1 MNQDA
6 DPHAWLEAVE
16 AEPALDWVRAQNARS
31 IGQLAG
37 PSFEALRQ
45 RLRAIYDSKEK
56 IPAVTQRAGLL
67 YNFWTDEEHPRG
79 LIRRTTL
86 EEYRGPSPAW
96 ETVLD
101 LDALA
106 QEERENWVFAGSA
119 WLRPSHDRLLFL
131 LSRGGGDAIVVREFD
146 PAAKRF
152 LEDGFVLPEAKT
164 DVSWVDPDHLYVG
177 TDFGPGSL
185 TSSGYPRIVK
195 LWQRGTPLAQARTI
209 YEGDSGDVAVSADRL
224 LSQGIERH
232 LVVRSLSFYSNR
244 TFWLR
249 SGALVPVEKP
259 DDASVSAY
267 GRWMLLSLRSDW
279 SAGGTT
285 FPAGALLAIDWDA
298 FFAGDRGFEALFVP
312 APNKSLDA
320 YTATKSALI
329 LNELEDV
336 RARLYVLRPPPSAG
350 PWTREPLL
358 RNTMGTV
365 VVSAFD
371 SERSDAYFQT
381 TADFLEPQRL
391 SLAELGPA
399 GRPEDQAG
407 LLKSLPRFFEA
418 PGHRVS
424 QGFAT
429 SKDGTRV
436 PYFLVAP
443 EQLSQPAPTILYGY
457 GGFEVSLTPNYLSS
471 IGPGWLEKGGVY
483 VLANIRGGGEFG
495 PPWHQAALREHR
507 QRAYDDFIAVAEDLI
522 TRQITTPRRL
532 GIMGGSNGGLL
543 MGVML
548 TQRPELFG
556 AIVCSVPLLDMK
568 RYHLLLA
575 GASWMEEYGD
585 PDRPEDWAFIQR
597 YSPYHQL
604 KPGLKLPPVLFTTST
619 KDDRVHPGHARKM
632 LARLQEYG
640 LDGLLYENIEG
651 GHGGAANNEQR
662 AFLTALELRFLE
674 QQLMDPGPAGP
685 GSAR

>member
-1 MNQDA
+1 MTLDD
-6 DPHAWLEAVE
+6 DPHAWLEALS

-37 PSFEALRQ
+37 PGFEALRQ
-45 RLRAIYDSKEK
+45 RLRSIYDSKEK
-56 IPAVTQRAGLL
+56 IPHVTDRGGLL
-67 YNFWTDEEHPRG
+67 YNLWNDEQHVRG
-79 LIRRTTL
+79 LIRRTSL
-86 EEYRGPSPAW
+86 EEYRKPRPDW

-106 QEERENWVFAGSA
+106 KAEQENWVFAGTS
-119 WLRPSHDRLLFL
+119 WLKPSHQRFLLM
-131 LSRGGGDAIVVREFD
+131 LSRGGGDAVVVREFD
-146 PAAKRF
+146 PTTKRF
-152 LEDGFVLPEAKT
+152 TPDGFLLPEAKT
-164 DVSWVDPDHLYVG
+164 DASWAGPDHLYVG

-195 LWQRGTPLAQARTI
+195 LWERGTPLSSALTI
-209 YEGDSGDVAVSADRL
+209 YEGSDSDVAVGADRI
-224 LSQGIERH
+224 LSHGVERH
-232 LVVRSLSFYSNR
+232 LVVRSLSFFANQSLWR
-244 TFWLR
+244 KD
-249 SGALVPVEKP
+249 GALVPIDKP
-259 DDASVSAY
+259 DDASVSVY
-267 GRWMLLSLRSDW
+267 GRWMLLSLRSQW
-279 SAGGTT
+279 EVGGALH
-285 FPAGALLAIDWDA
+285 PAGSLLAIDWEA
-298 FFAGDRGFEALFVP
+298 FFGGERRFEALFVP

-336 RARLYVLRPPPSAG
+336 RARLYLLQPPVGAG
-350 PWTREPLL
+350 PWTRQPLL
-358 RNTMGTV
+358 TDTMGTV
-365 VVSAFD
+365 VVSAYD

-381 TADFLEPQRL
+381 TADFLEPQTL
-391 SLAELGPA
+391 SLGELGGPTV
-399 GRPEDQAG
+399 P
-407 LLKSLPRFFEA
+407 LKALPRFFEA
-418 PGHRVS
+418 PEHRVS
-424 QGFAT
+424 QRFAT

-443 EQLSQPAPTILYGY
+443 ARASGPTPTILYGY

-471 IGPGWLEKGGVY
+471 IGPGWLEKGGAY

-507 QRAYDDFIAVAEDLI
+507 QRAFDDFIAVAEDLI
-522 TRQITTPRRL
+522 ARGLTTPERL

-585 PDRPEDWAFIQR
+585 PARPEDWAFLR
-597 YSPYHQL
+597 AYSPYHRVER
-604 KPGLKLPPVLFTTST
+604 GLKVPPVLFTTST

-632 LARLQEYG
+632 LARMQELG

-662 AFLTALELRFLE
+662 AFLTALELRFME
-674 QQLMDPGPAGP
+674 QQLMEPRPRGP
-685 GSAR
+685 GSGG